1 MFLGNVFFV
10 SLAITFALLLLLVY
24 HFQQRFTQLERRCDL
39 LYELSTNLVGQ
50 VKVMRSSSS
59 TSTTNATA
67 TNGIHATA
75 TNVLFEPKADDVVT
89 ASTFPA
95 SSFPASLSKKD
106 EQVIYGEY
114 GSEDDDSEYDD
125 SEEDDEDQDEDDDED
140 EDQDEDDDEDQDEDD
155 QEKVVELKLGE
166 DPLDV
171 VAHDLLT
178 DIFAQGQ
185 GQGPSQGQEGEQD
198 QGQEG
203 QGQGQDEETVV
214 VENPNKNDDTISLR
228 SANVSQ
234 LRSQAVHLQL
244 VSMSEAG
251 KMKKKDLQ
259 RLLTSSTLSFAS
271 AFEVEE
277 VVGEPPAEEV

>member
-59 TSTTNATA
+59 TTNATA

-75 TNVLFEPKADDVVT
+75 TNVLFEPKADDVV
-89 ASTFPA
+89 
-95 SSFPASLSKKD
+95 PASLSQKD
-106 EQVIYGEY
+106 EQVFCDEY
-114 GSEDDDSEYDD
+114 DSEDDDSEYDD
-125 SEEDDEDQDEDDDED
+125 SEEDDEDQDDDDQEDNDED
-140 EDQDEDDDEDQDEDD
+140 EDDDDEE
-155 QEKVVELKLGE
+155 EKVVEVKLGE

-185 GQGPSQGQEGEQD
+185 GQGQGQEGEQE
-198 QGQEG
+198 QEQEQEG
-203 QGQGQDEETVV
+203 HDEETVV

-244 VSMSEAG
+244 VSLSEAG

>member
-75 TNVLFEPKADDVVT
+75 TNVLFEPKADNVV
-89 ASTFPA
+89 
-95 SSFPASLSKKD
+95 PASLSKKD
-106 EQVIYGEY
+106 EQVFCGEY
-114 GSEDDDSEYDD
+114 DSEDDDSEYDD
-125 SEEDDEDQDEDDDED
+125 SEEDDDQD
-140 EDQDEDDDEDQDEDD
+140 EDQDEDDDDDDDEEDEDNE
-155 QEKVVELKLGE
+155 EKVVEVKLGE

-185 GQGPSQGQEGEQD
+185 GQGQGQEGEQE
-198 QGQEG
+198 QGQE
-203 QGQGQDEETVV
+203 GQDEETVV

-244 VSMSEAG
+244 VSLSEAG